1 MMQGS
6 VMNTFSDQV
15 ITQTLSVWSIEN
27 TVVLDPVASK
37 LFMSTKKE
45 SVYEE
50 RGMDMTVT
58 PFSDPIRV
66 SPSRAQSRVTQ
77 FSSMTAARTAWYL
90 VTYFT

>member
-1 MMQGS
+1 M
-6 VMNTFSDQV
+6 
-15 ITQTLSVWSIEN
+15 WSIEN
-27 TVVLDPVASK
+27 TVFLDPVASK

-66 SPSRAQSRVTQ
+66 PPSRAQKPGYTV
-77 FSSMTAARTAWYL
+77 SSMTAARTAWYL